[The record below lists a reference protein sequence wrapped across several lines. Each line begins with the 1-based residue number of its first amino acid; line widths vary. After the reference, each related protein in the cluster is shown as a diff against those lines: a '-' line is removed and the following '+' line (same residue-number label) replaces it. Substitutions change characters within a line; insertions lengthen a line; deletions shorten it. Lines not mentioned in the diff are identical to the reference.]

1 MLLKHESVLA
11 DGDDV
16 RVTQLVAGD
25 RPAIDGGAVGAL
37 QVFEKEDGLNLHNPR
52 MVP

>member
-11 DGDDV
+11 DRDDI

-25 RPAIDGGAVGAL
+25 RPAIEGGAVGAF
-37 QVFEKEDGLNLHNPR
+37 QVFKKEDGLNFHDPR
-52 MVP
+52 MMP